1 MNTDSA
7 SILTSVKKAIGGI
20 YEDDEDFDS
29 DIIMFI
35 NSELAELNQL
45 GVGPEGGFS
54 ISDKIAL
61 WTDLIDDERL
71 NFVQQYVTLKVKMI
85 FDPPQNSFVMD
96 SLNRKCEE
104 LKWRINVIAEHLRN
118 LEE

>member
-35 NSELAELNQL
+35 NSELAELDQL
-45 GVGPEGGFS
+45 GVGPKGGFA
-54 ISDKIAL
+54 IEDKTAKWSDFI
-61 WTDLIDDERL
+61 TDNRL
-71 NFVQQYVTLKVKMI
+71 NFVQQYVTLKVKMV
-85 FDPPQNSFVMD
+85 FDPPSSSFVLEA
-96 SLNRKCEE
+96 LNRKCEE
-104 LKWRINVIAEHLRN
+104 LKWRIILAAEHIKD
-118 LEE
+118 EE

>member
-1 MNTDSA
+1 MEVDNN
-7 SILTSVKKAIGGI
+7 SILTSVKKAIGGL
-20 YEDDEDFDS
+20 YECDEDFDS

-45 GVGPEGGFS
+45 GVGPEEGFA
-54 ISDKIAL
+54 IEDKTAL
-61 WTDLIDDERL
+61 WTDFITDKRL

-96 SLNRKCEE
+96 ALNRKCEE
-104 LKWRINVIAEHLRN
+104 LKWRINIIAEHLEN

>member
-35 NSELAELNQL
+35 NSELAELSQL
-45 GVGPEGGFS
+45 GVGPKEGFS
-54 ISDKIAL
+54 IEDKKAL
-61 WTDLIDDERL
+61 WTDLITDPRL
-71 NFVQQYVTLKVKMI
+71 NFVQQYVTLKVKMV
-85 FDPPQNSFVMD
+85 FDPPSSSFVLEA
-96 SLNRKCEE
+96 LNRKCEE
-104 LKWRINVIAEHLRN
+104 LKWRIIIAAEHIGN
-118 LEE
+118 QEE